1 MLHRE
6 FLERTENHKLNFKI
20 AEKEADLA
28 KVIEDVE
35 AMKQFEGQRKYDIEL
50 IQCQYRNN
58 LKRDY
63 DKMDKF
69 LEDK

>member
-6 FLERTENHKLNFKI
+6 FLERAESHKLNFKI
-20 AEKEADLA
+20 GEKEADLA
-28 KVIEDVE
+28 RVVEDLE

-50 IQCQYRNN
+50 IQGEYRNN